1 MSSRMVCPPL
11 RRAQPPGIAGQS
23 AHGSHSAWRSPQ
35 VESRGYPEVPER
47 CPPPAHPDTFQPSRF
62 HGVAESQPAAT
73 LAWRESPAHEM
84 RGPLNQIRSNRHQ
97 SWHLIPAQILLHRLL
112 IPITVGRNE
121 TDAGPP
127 RRATVSLPTALTS
140 RKMTTRMLPAPTANE
155 SRHLKFIQAALFA
168 GFVISGM
175 IATILGPSLP
185 TFIARWALDDT
196 QAGLFF
202 TTQFTGSL
210 LGVLLSSAIL
220 STRGYRDALVLGFF
234 LMAAGVTGLNSASQ
248 YIALLATALYG
259 FGFGIAIPATNL
271 CIAEI
276 SGARRAAALN
286 LVNMAWGIGAIACP
300 VLLLAGLRAARYT
313 AVLLTIAAC
322 ALLLS
327 IFFGSIEFAGLSSK
341 SPRTATA
348 KQKINPP
355 HPIHVPVALALLFYL
370 YIGTENA
377 ISGWAAEQAHRVG
390 AGNSAVVM
398 PMFFWAGLL
407 SGRGISALIL
417 TRVKENLLVI
427 TGLVLSAV
435 GATCLLLAATRAQV
449 ILGVVLAGFGL
460 AGVYPIFISWLSKWY
475 AARAR
480 RLGGVMFSMAALGG
494 ATMPWTVGF
503 VSQHANSLRVGLL
516 VPLAGSVA
524 MIVLVTVLRRR
535 IAA

>member
-1 MSSRMVCPPL
+1 
-11 RRAQPPGIAGQS
+11 
-23 AHGSHSAWRSPQ
+23 
-35 VESRGYPEVPER
+35 
-47 CPPPAHPDTFQPSRF
+47 
-62 HGVAESQPAAT
+62 
-73 LAWRESPAHEM
+73 
-84 RGPLNQIRSNRHQ
+84 
-97 SWHLIPAQILLHRLL
+97 
-112 IPITVGRNE
+112 
-121 TDAGPP
+121 
-127 RRATVSLPTALTS
+127 
-140 RKMTTRMLPAPTANE
+140 MTTRMLPASNTHEA
-155 SRHLKFIQAALFA
+155 RHLKIVQAALFA

-248 YIALLATALYG
+248 YIALLATASYG

-276 SGARRAAALN
+276 SGTRRAAALN

-300 VLLLAGLRAARYT
+300 VLLLAGLRTNRLTVFLLSVAAS
-313 AVLLTIAAC
+313 AM
-322 ALLLS
+322 LLS
-327 IFFGSIEFAGLSSK
+327 IFFGSMKFEGLSSK
-341 SPRTATA
+341 SPSTATA
-348 KQKINPP
+348 EQKINPA
-355 HPIHVPVALALLFYL
+355 HPIHVPVALALLFFL
-370 YIGTENA
+370 YIGTENG

-390 AGNSAVVM
+390 TGNASTVM

-407 SGRGISALIL
+407 SGRAISALIL
-417 TRVKENLLVI
+417 TRVKETRLVI
-427 TGLVLSAV
+427 TGLLLSAT
-435 GATCLLLAATRAQV
+435 GTTWLLLATTRSQV

-475 AARAR
+475 VERAR
-480 RLGGVMFSMAALGG
+480 RLGGVMFSMAAVGG
-494 ATMPWTVGF
+494 ATMPWLVGF
-503 VSQHANSLRVGLL
+503 VSQHASSLRVGLL
-516 VPLAGSVA
+516 VPLCGCVA

>member
-1 MSSRMVCPPL
+1 
-11 RRAQPPGIAGQS
+11 
-23 AHGSHSAWRSPQ
+23 
-35 VESRGYPEVPER
+35 
-47 CPPPAHPDTFQPSRF
+47 
-62 HGVAESQPAAT
+62 
-73 LAWRESPAHEM
+73 
-84 RGPLNQIRSNRHQ
+84 
-97 SWHLIPAQILLHRLL
+97 
-112 IPITVGRNE
+112 
-121 TDAGPP
+121 
-127 RRATVSLPTALTS
+127 LPTAVTS
-140 RKMTTRMLPAPTANE
+140 RKMTAHMLPAPTTQEA
-155 SRHLKFIQAALFA
+155 RHLKIVQAALFG

-210 LGVLLSSAIL
+210 LGVLLTSAIL

-234 LMAAGVTGLNSASQ
+234 LMAAGVTGLNSASP
-248 YIALLATALYG
+248 YIALLATGLYG

-300 VLLLAGLRAARYT
+300 VLLLAGLRADRYT
-313 AVLLTIAAC
+313 AVLLSIAAC

-327 IFFGSIEFAGLSSK
+327 IFFASMKFAGLSSK

-348 KQKINPP
+348 EPKNNPP

-377 ISGWAAEQAHRVG
+377 VSGWAAEQAHRVG
-390 AGNSAVVM
+390 TGNASAVM

-417 TRVKENLLVI
+417 TKVKESLLLI
-427 TGLVLSAV
+427 TGLMISAV
-435 GATCLLLAATRAQV
+435 GTTSLLLATTRSEV
-449 ILGVVLAGFGL
+449 ILAVVLAGFGL

-475 AARAR
+475 GERAR
-480 RLGGVMFSMAALGG
+480 RLGGVMFSMAAVGG
-494 ATMPWTVGF
+494 ATMPWLVGF
-503 VSQHANSLRVGLL
+503 ISQHANSLRVGLL
-516 VPLAGSVA
+516 VPLGGCTA
-524 MIVLVTVLRRR
+524 MIALVAVLRRR
-535 IAA
+535 ILA

>member
-1 MSSRMVCPPL
+1 L
-11 RRAQPPGIAGQS
+11 
-23 AHGSHSAWRSPQ
+23 
-35 VESRGYPEVPER
+35 
-47 CPPPAHPDTFQPSRF
+47 PA
-62 HGVAESQPAAT
+62 
-73 LAWRESPAHEM
+73 
-84 RGPLNQIRSNRHQ
+84 
-97 SWHLIPAQILLHRLL
+97 
-112 IPITVGRNE
+112 
-121 TDAGPP
+121 
-127 RRATVSLPTALTS
+127 ALTS
-140 RKMTTRMLPAPTANE
+140 RKMTAHMLPASTTPEA
-155 SRHLKFIQAALFA
+155 RHLKIVQAALFA

-234 LMAAGVTGLNSASQ
+234 LMAVGVTGLNSASR

-271 CIAEI
+271 YIAEI

-300 VLLLAGLRAARYT
+300 VLLLAGLRADRYT
-313 AVLLTIAAC
+313 AVLLSIAAC

-327 IFFGSIEFAGLSSK
+327 IFFGSMKFEALSPK
-341 SPRTATA
+341 SPSAATA
-348 KQKINPP
+348 EQKFTPA
-355 HPIHVPVALALLFYL
+355 HPIHVPAALALLFYL
-370 YIGTENA
+370 YIGTENG
-377 ISGWAAEQAHRVG
+377 ISGWAAEQAHRLST
-390 AGNSAVVM
+390 GNASTVM

-407 SGRGISALIL
+407 SGRAISALIL
-417 TRVKENLLVI
+417 TRVKETSLVI
-427 TGLVLSAV
+427 AGLLLSAT
-435 GATCLLLAATRAQV
+435 GTTWLLLAATRSQV

-475 AARAR
+475 GERAR
-480 RLGGVMFSMAALGG
+480 RLGGVMFSMAAVGG
-494 ATMPWTVGF
+494 ATMPWMVGF

-516 VPLAGSVA
+516 VPLLGCVA

>member
-1 MSSRMVCPPL
+1 
-11 RRAQPPGIAGQS
+11 
-23 AHGSHSAWRSPQ
+23 
-35 VESRGYPEVPER
+35 
-47 CPPPAHPDTFQPSRF
+47 
-62 HGVAESQPAAT
+62 
-73 LAWRESPAHEM
+73 
-84 RGPLNQIRSNRHQ
+84 
-97 SWHLIPAQILLHRLL
+97 
-112 IPITVGRNE
+112 
-121 TDAGPP
+121 
-127 RRATVSLPTALTS
+127 
-140 RKMTTRMLPAPTANE
+140 MLPPHAANE
-155 SRHLKFIQAALFA
+155 SRRLKFLQAALFA

-210 LGVLLSSAIL
+210 LGVLLTSAIL

-300 VLLLAGLRAARYT
+300 LLLLAGLRADRYT
-313 AVLLTIAAC
+313 AVLLSIAAC
-322 ALLLS
+322 ALLLG
-327 IFFGSIEFAGLSSK
+327 IFFGSIKFAGLSSK

-348 KQKINPP
+348 EQKINPP
-355 HPIHVPVALALLFYL
+355 NPIHVPVALALLFYL

-390 AGNSAVVM
+390 TGNASAVM

-407 SGRGISALIL
+407 FGRAISALIL
-417 TRVKENLLVI
+417 TKVKEILLVI
-427 TGLVLSAV
+427 SGLVISAV
-435 GATCLLLAATRAQV
+435 GTTSLLLATTRSQV
-449 ILGVVLAGFGL
+449 ILAVLLAGFGL
-460 AGVYPIFISWLSKWY
+460 ASVYPIFISWLSKWY
-475 AARAR
+475 GERAR
-480 RLGGVMFSMAALGG
+480 RLGGVMFSMAAVGG
-494 ATMPWTVGF
+494 ATMPWMVGF

-516 VPLAGSVA
+516 VPLCGCAAMTMLVA
-524 MIVLVTVLRRR
+524 VLRRR
-535 IAA
+535 ILA